1 MNPLVMESIDT
12 YDSAIYRLQ
21 PVESLANSAAVL
33 LNESCFAETAV
44 RAVPDGAKPN
54 WIRKKAQNSIK
65 FSLLQL

>member
-54 WIRKKAQNSIK
+54 
-65 FSLLQL
+65 